1 MNAPPNAWQLERVIG
16 LAMATIEALRTEH
29 GQVFD
34 DDETL
39 LASLSEEGVDVD
51 KILRRLASAAIQAKA
66 DAAAADAIMD
76 DLKIRRDRFRRAEEI
91 YRATILNAM
100 EALGITKF
108 PSPQFSL
115 TVSAGKPKV
124 LITDETILPDDL
136 MTWTKTP
143 NKASIKA
150 ALETYGDVPG
160 AVLGQAPPVL
170 TIRVR

>member
-34 DDETL
+34 DSETL

-91 YRATILNAM
+91 YRATITNAM

-108 PSPQFSL
+108 PTPQFSL

-124 LITDETILPDDL
+124 LITDETLIPDDL
-136 MTWTKTP
+136 VTWTRTP
-143 NKASIKA
+143 NKAAVKQ

-160 AVLGQAPPVL
+160 AVMSNSSSVL
-170 TIRVR
+170 SIRTR